1 MLVTGSAC
9 AGEGRSDV
17 TRQVQIL
24 AFDGMEVLDDAGP
37 YEVFNV
43 AEQTSPAAFT
53 VQTVGV
59 SPRPVGRGGFE
70 VVPVCPYSQAP
81 PADILVIPGGRGTR
95 PLMRDQALLAWIAG
109 RAAGAELVMTV
120 CTGALLAAAAGLLD
134 GLAATTH
141 HGAFGELERA
151 APTATV
157 VRSVRFGAGPRPG
170 STPRR
175 VSPQALTSR
184 CTSWRSLQASKHGQP
199 PSRDGMDVGPR
210 PGAAELGLMARHARS
225 ARPSKDVDRLLPTSA
240 AHGCLACEVRRCVTT
255 GAGWQIGLWEPLVGS
270 QQSPTSGHAEPVQ
283 AFDLAA

>member
-1 MLVTGSAC
+1 MIVTDSAR

-17 TRQVQIL
+17 TRQVQVL
-24 AFDGMEVLDDAGP
+24 AFDGMEVLDYAGP

-43 AEQTSPAAFT
+43 AGEQTSPAAFT

-59 SPRPVGRGGFE
+59 SPRPAGRGGFE
-70 VVPVCPYSQAP
+70 VVPVCQYSEAP

-157 VRSVRFGAGPRPG
+157 VRSVRFVRSAPRLYTSAG
-170 STPRR
+170 
-175 VSPQALTSR
+175 VSAGVDLALHVVEELAGGEARAATEAEMEWMWDRDQALLS
-184 CTSWRSLQASKHGQP
+184 
-199 PSRDGMDVGPR
+199 
-210 PGAAELGLMARHARS
+210 
-225 ARPSKDVDRLLPTSA
+225 
-240 AHGCLACEVRRCVTT
+240 
-255 GAGWQIGLWEPLVGS
+255 
-270 QQSPTSGHAEPVQ
+270 
-283 AFDLAA
+283 

>member
-1 MLVTGSAC
+1 MRGDRATAAGQLGRIAKRPPLMLIADSAC
-9 AGEGRSDV
+9 AAEGRSEV

-24 AFDGMEVLDDAGP
+24 AFDGMEVLDYAGP

-43 AEQTSPAAFT
+43 AGEQTSPAAFQ

-59 SPRPVGRGGFE
+59 SPRPAGRGGFE
-70 VVPVCPYSQAP
+70 VVPVCQYPEAP
-81 PADILVIPGGRGTR
+81 PGDILVIPGGRGTR

-157 VRSVRFGAGPRPG
+157 VRGVRFVRSAPRLYTSAG
-170 STPRR
+170 
-175 VSPQALTSR
+175 VSAGVDLALHVVEELAGGEARAATEAEMEWMWDRDQALLS
-184 CTSWRSLQASKHGQP
+184 
-199 PSRDGMDVGPR
+199 
-210 PGAAELGLMARHARS
+210 
-225 ARPSKDVDRLLPTSA
+225 
-240 AHGCLACEVRRCVTT
+240 
-255 GAGWQIGLWEPLVGS
+255 
-270 QQSPTSGHAEPVQ
+270 
-283 AFDLAA
+283 